1 MIKPFWG
8 AKEENRMRNKI
19 VLGFSLFV
27 LSVSTVFAGDLLD
40 GGPKLQPG
48 SQEAHRNVTGTVE
61 RIESDMVFLKTSE
74 GTTRNFAVKE
84 TNRQGLSSIKPGDQV
99 SIELDEGNAIIDIH
113 KDGAVAKNDDQKGT
127 GDRGGLGAGDSG
139 HKSVV
144 GTVESFDAAQKTL
157 VLKSDQGKSETFQ
170 VKDAAATKLNG
181 IKKGDKVTVEI
192 DEQNRVM
199 DAHS

>member
-1 MIKPFWG
+1 MNK
-8 AKEENRMRNKI
+8 NKI
-19 VLGFSLFV
+19 LLGIFV
-27 LSVSTVFAGDLLD
+27 MALGASTAFGGDLLD
-40 GGPKLQPG
+40 GGPKLQPKE
-48 SQEAHRNVTGTVE
+48 SADTHRNVTGTVE
-61 RIESDMVFLKTSE
+61 RIESDMVFLKTNE

-84 TNRQGLSSIKPGDQV
+84 SKREGLKSLQPGDQV
-99 SIELDEGNAIIDIH
+99 SLELDEGNSIIDIH
-113 KDGAVAKNDDQKGT
+113 KDGAMAQGNDQKGI

-144 GTVESFDAAQKTL
+144 GTVENFDPAQKIL
-157 VLKSDQGKSETFQ
+157 ILKSDQGKSESYQ

-181 IKKGDKVTVEI
+181 IKKGDKVTLEI

>member
-1 MIKPFWG
+1 MK
-8 AKEENRMRNKI
+8 RNNI
-19 VLGFSLFV
+19 LMGFFLVMFG
-27 LSVSTVFAGDLLD
+27 VSTAFAGDLLD
-40 GGPKLQPG
+40 GGPKLQPEG
-48 SQEAHRNVTGTVE
+48 AADAHRNITGTVE

-84 TNRQGLSSIKPGDQV
+84 SNRQGLKSIQPGDQV
-99 SIELDEGNAIIDIH
+99 SIELDEGNSIIDIH
-113 KDGAVAKNDDQKGT
+113 KDGAVAKGEDKGLS
-127 GDRGGLGAGDSG
+127 GRGGLGAGDEKG

-144 GTVESFDAAQKTL
+144 GIVENFDAAQKILT
-157 VLKSDQGKSETFQ
+157 LKSDQGKSETFQ

-181 IKKGDKVTVEI
+181 IKKGEKVTLEI

>member
-1 MIKPFWG
+1 MK
-8 AKEENRMRNKI
+8 KI
-19 VLGFSLFV
+19 NILLGIFV
-27 LSVSTVFAGDLLD
+27 MALTVSTAFAGDLLD
-40 GGPKLQPG
+40 GGPKLQPKE
-48 SQEAHRNVTGTVE
+48 SADTHRNVTGTVE

-84 TNRQGLSSIKPGDQV
+84 STRQGLSSIKPGDQV
-99 SIELDEGNAIIDIH
+99 AIELDEGNSIIDIH
-113 KDGAVAKNDDQKGT
+113 KDGAMAKEGNQPAI
-127 GDRGGLGAGDSG
+127 GDRGGLTAGDSG

-144 GTVESFDAAQKTL
+144 GTVETFDAAQKIL
-157 VLKSDQGKSETFQ
+157 ILKSDQGKSESYQ

-181 IKKGDKVTVEI
+181 IKKGDKVTLEI